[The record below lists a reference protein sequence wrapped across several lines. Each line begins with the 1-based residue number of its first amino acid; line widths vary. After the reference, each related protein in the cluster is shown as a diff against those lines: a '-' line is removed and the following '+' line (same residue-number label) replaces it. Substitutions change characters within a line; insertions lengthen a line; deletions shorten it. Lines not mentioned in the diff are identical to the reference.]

1 MRDEGEGNGEKWRRT
16 GDDVDIAARGHGEEE
31 GRTEEK
37 RKGRGQEEESQTGK
51 ERQVRR
57 GGGKM
62 GGVYVRAQIEN
73 FKILPGNASVQQ
85 EGGERKEQDE
95 RQRPRRSTVK
105 EGEVSYAQRERTW
118 RAYVDDDGSDE
129 AVKGK

>member
-1 MRDEGEGNGEKWRRT
+1 
-16 GDDVDIAARGHGEEE
+16 
-31 GRTEEK
+31 
-37 RKGRGQEEESQTGK
+37 
-51 ERQVRR
+51 
-57 GGGKM
+57 
-62 GGVYVRAQIEN
+62 VYVRAQIEN

>member
-73 FKILPGNASVQQ
+73 FKILLVNA
-85 EGGERKEQDE
+85 
-95 RQRPRRSTVK
+95 
-105 EGEVSYAQRERTW
+105 
-118 RAYVDDDGSDE
+118 
-129 AVKGK
+129 